1 MKHALRV
8 GSAWKTPTAGKPDKY
23 HYGGK
28 LDVGSMI
35 PGIRVRIV
43 ENTKKNDQSPDL
55 VVFYTPADQ
64 GEEAKDLQIGA
75 LWKHGDYYVGR
86 LQPQRLGVVRCAG
99 GAVVDFRLVAE
110 EIGIKLVALKEL
122 TEKGPTHILLRLVPK
137 TKSAEPEK
145 EPQGSPVPVPD
156 VVEFEESEEEEP
168 EDEVPF

>member
-1 MKHALRV
+1 MKHAIRV
-8 GSAWKTPTAGKPDKY
+8 GSAWKTPTAGKPDKF
-23 HYGGK
+23 HHRVN

-43 ENTKKNDQSPDL
+43 ENTKKNDGSPDL
-55 VVFYTPADQ
+55 VVFYTPADA

-75 LWKHGDYYVGR
+75 LWKHGDYFLGR
-86 LQPQRLGVVRCAG
+86 LTPQRLGVVRCSG

-110 EIGIKLVALKEL
+110 EIGVKLVALKEP

-137 TKSAEPEK
+137 TKASEPEK
-145 EPQGSPVPVPD
+145 EAQGSPVPVPE

>member
-8 GSAWKTPTAGKPDKY
+8 GSAWKTPTAGKPDKF

-28 LDVGSMI
+28 LDTGSMI

-43 ENTKKNDQSPDL
+43 ENTKKNDESPDL
-55 VVFYTPADQ
+55 VVFYTPADS

-75 LWKHGDYYVGR
+75 LWKHGDYHLGR

-110 EIGIKLVALKEL
+110 EIGIKLVALKEP
-122 TEKGPTHILLRLVPK
+122 TEKGPTHLLMRLSHAKKAVESPVE
-137 TKSAEPEK
+137 A
-145 EPQGSPVPVPD
+145 SPVPVPD
-156 VVEFEESEEEEP
+156 LAEFEEGEEEEESEE
-168 EDEVPF
+168 DVPF